1 MYYVWQKRRKLIFFI
16 LVLVH
21 ISITESYKALKLMMS
36 QYFDEVE

>member
-1 MYYVWQKRRKLIFFI
+1 MFGRRELIVLILI
-16 LVLVH
+16 LVY